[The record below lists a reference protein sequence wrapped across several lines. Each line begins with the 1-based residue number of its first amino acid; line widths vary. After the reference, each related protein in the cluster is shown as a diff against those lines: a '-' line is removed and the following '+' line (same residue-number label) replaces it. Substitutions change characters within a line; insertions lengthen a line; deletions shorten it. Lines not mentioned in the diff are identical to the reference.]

1 VVPYNHPYKKA
12 EELRMAVKTN
22 RLEAR
27 LSPHERERIEQAA
40 STAGLSVSAF
50 MVGAAVERADEIIA
64 AATTTVVPADYFDG
78 LLAAL
83 DEPDSAPRLAQAAK
97 RARRSARIT
106 TR

>member
-1 VVPYNHPYKKA
+1 
-12 EELRMAVKTN
+12 MAVKTD

-27 LSPHERERIEQAA
+27 LSPDERERIEQAA

-50 MVGAAVERADEIIA
+50 MVGAAVERAEEIIA

-83 DEPDSAPRLAQAAK
+83 DEPEPAPLLAKA
-97 RARRSARIT
+97 ARRSRRAARIA